1 VRFNGVRT
9 TFLLVTLSALIVIVG
24 GALGGRTGLII
35 AVVVALVTNG
45 VAYFASDRLA
55 LSAMRARQVSEVEQ
69 PTMYGIV
76 RELST
81 GARRPMPRLYV
92 SPTAAPNAFA
102 TGRNPRNA
110 AVCCTLGILEI
121 LDERELRAVL
131 AHELSHV
138 YNRDILISSVAGA
151 LAAVVT
157 WVANLAWFLP
167 FGGSDDDDGGGI
179 LGVLLLLILGPIAA
193 TIVQLTIS
201 RTREYQADA
210 SGAQLS
216 GDPLALASA
225 LRKIEG
231 GTRQLPLPE
240 DGRLLSVSHLMI
252 ANPFRGE
259 GVARLFSTHPPTA
272 ERVARLEQM
281 AGYRR

>member
-9 TFLLVTLSALIVIVG
+9 AVLLVGLSALIVLVG
-24 GALGGRTGLII
+24 GALGGRNGLTI
-35 AVVVALVTNG
+35 AVVIALITNG
-45 VAYFASDRLA
+45 IAYFASDRIA

-69 PTMYGIV
+69 PVMYRIV

-81 GARRPMPRLYV
+81 ASRRPMPRLYI

-110 AVCCTLGILEI
+110 AVCCTMGILEI

-179 LGVLLLLILGPIAA
+179 LGALLLLILGPIAA
-193 TIVQLTIS
+193 TIVQLAIS
-201 RTREYQADA
+201 RTREFQADA

-225 LRKIEG
+225 LRKIES

-240 DGRLLSVSHLMI
+240 DGRLASVSHLMI

-259 GVARLFSTHPPTA
+259 GIVRLFSTHPPTA
-272 ERVARLEQM
+272 ERIARLEQM